1 MNDMSNVVWHE
12 WSVDKSMR
20 SMRFNQ
26 KPTLIWFTGLSGSGK
41 STSACAL
48 EKKLFSMNYN
58 TYSLD
63 GDNIRHGL
71 CSDLGFNN
79 HDRNE
84 NIRRVG
90 EVAKLM
96 LDAGFIVVASFI
108 SPFIREREMVR
119 KMLKPGEFIEVY
131 VNTRISVCEQRD
143 PKGLYKRARDG
154 EIKNFTGIDS
164 PYEPPRNHEIEINPG
179 EKSIDEIVDH
189 LLKELGQ
196 LRVIR
201 TGRDS

>member
-1 MNDMSNVVWHE
+1 MSNVVWHT
-12 WSVDKSMR
+12 WTVDKSMR
-20 SMRFNQ
+20 AKRFNQ

-48 EKKLFSMNYN
+48 EEKLFSLNYN
-58 TYSLD
+58 TYCLD
-63 GDNIRHGL
+63 GDNVRHGL
-71 CSDLGFNN
+71 CSDLGFSND
-79 HDRNE
+79 DRNE

-119 KMLKPGEFIEVY
+119 QMLKPGEFIEVY
-131 VNTRISVCEQRD
+131 VNTLIDVCEQRD
-143 PKGLYKRARDG
+143 PKGLYKKARDG

-164 PYEPPRNHEIEINPG
+164 PYEAPTNHEIEINPG
-179 EKSIDEIVDH
+179 DQTTDEIVEQ
-189 LLKELGQ
+189 LMNSLKQ
-196 LRVIR
+196 LKVI
-201 TGRDS
+201 

>member
-1 MNDMSNVVWHE
+1 MNDMSNLVWHE
-12 WSVDKSMR
+12 WTVDKSMR
-20 SMRFNQ
+20 AKRFNQ

-71 CSDLGFNN
+71 CSDLGFSD

-108 SPFIREREMVR
+108 SPFVREREMVR
-119 KMLKPGEFIEVY
+119 NMLGPGEFIEVY
-131 VNTRISVCEQRD
+131 VNTQINICEQRD
-143 PKGLYKRARDG
+143 PKGLYKRARNG
-154 EIKNFTGIDS
+154 EIRNFTGIDS
-164 PYEPPRNHEIEINPG
+164 PYEPPKNHEIEINPG
-179 EKSIDEIVDH
+179 EKSTDEIVEH
-189 LLKELGQ
+189 LLCELEQ
-196 LRVIR
+196 LKVIQAR
-201 TGRDS
+201 CV